1 MKIKFF
7 ATLFVLA
14 MGSVSV
20 FAQKGVEDGSKYGH
34 GQDSINCLN
43 NLSVYY
49 EYVKTGNFRDAY
61 LPWKAVIEEC
71 PKAQLRTYTSGVQIM
86 KWKLQNEKDPAKYN
100 EYFNELMNVYDLRMK
115 YFGTY
120 KSNPADAVLALKA
133 LDYYLLCKD
142 NKDPKL
148 VYSWFKQ
155 SVESRKDKSEYYAL
169 EYWIAT
175 AADVFKNDQSFREQ
189 FIDDYMTATE
199 YVDAA
204 IANCKD
210 QGDLERLNTSKNN
223 INAYFVN
230 SGAADCANLQSIYG
244 AQIES
249 NKTNIEYLRTVI
261 RIMELLGCTE
271 EDAYFKASLYAHDIE
286 PTAESAL
293 GCAAMFVM
301 KKDYNTAVKY
311 YDEALAL
318 EQDNLKKAEIA
329 YKAGAVLYTDSKYS
343 QARTYAR
350 KAIEFNSAYG
360 DPYLL
365 IAKADAAAP
374 NWSDDPAMNA
384 CTYCLAV
391 DKLLQAKNVDPSCAE
406 EANRLINTY
415 SAHYP
420 SKTELFMQ
428 GYNAG
433 DRITIGGWIGESTTI
448 RCK

>member
-210 QGDLERLNTSKNN
+210 QDDLERLNTSKNN

-244 AQIES
+244 TQIES

-365 IAKADAAAP
+365 IAKAYAAAP

-433 DRITIGGWIGESTTI
+433 DRITIGG
-448 RCK
+448 